1 MSGIDDEDKDLIKQC
16 KAGNKKA
23 FEVLLV
29 KYQQK
34 IFNQCYFLLNQ
45 NKEEAEDA
53 AQAVFINV
61 YNNISSFKGDSK
73 FSTWLYKITKNHCL
87 NLIKRRNNSPVS
99 NAGDD
104 STINRYSTTPAEKA
118 NDEKECVKQKVKS
131 LEDMHREII
140 TLIHFDEL
148 TYEEAAENLDCPVG
162 TIRSRVNRAMKK
174 LGPMLRECL

>member
-1 MSGIDDEDKDLIKQC
+1 MSGTGDEDKDLIKQC
-16 KAGNKKA
+16 KSGNKKA

-53 AQAVFINV
+53 AQAVFINI

-99 NAGDD
+99 NINDD
-104 STINRYSTTPAEKA
+104 SMINRYSTTPAEKT
-118 NDEKECVKQKVKS
+118 NDEKECVKQKVNS

-140 TLIHFDEL
+140 TLIHFNEL
-148 TYEEAAENLDCPVG
+148 TYEEAAENLECPVG

-174 LGPMLRECL
+174 LSPMLRECL

>member
-1 MSGIDDEDKDLIKQC
+1 MSVIDDEDKDLIRQC
-16 KAGNKKA
+16 KSGNKKA

-45 NKEEAEDA
+45 NKAEAEDA
-53 AQAVFINV
+53 AQAVFINI

-99 NAGDD
+99 NTTDD
-104 STINRYSTTPAEKA
+104 SMINRYSTTPAEKA
-118 NDEKECVKQKVKS
+118 NDEKECVKQKVNS